1 MSQSRPLA
9 LLVLSAAVVALL
21 LVVTAPTPAEAQ
33 QAAADG
39 NKLEGLADALKYLQE
54 LDRYYSQVARPSP
67 RSGGGASLSVR
78 SPLDTLSIAEHL
90 RGVEKMV
97 RMLQLQEYDR
107 MYTPRNRPRFGK
119 RSELRPDV
127 VDDVMPEETSADKF
141 WRRFARRR

>member
-9 LLVLSAAVVALL
+9 LLMLSAAVVALL
-21 LVVTAPTPAEAQ
+21 LVVTAPAPAEAQ

-54 LDRYYSQVARPSP
+54 LDRYYSQVARP
-67 RSGGGASLSVR
+67 
-78 SPLDTLSIAEHL
+78 
-90 RGVEKMV
+90 
-97 RMLQLQEYDR
+97 
-107 MYTPRNRPRFGK
+107 RFGK

-127 VDDVMPEETSADKF
+127 VDDVIPEETSADKF